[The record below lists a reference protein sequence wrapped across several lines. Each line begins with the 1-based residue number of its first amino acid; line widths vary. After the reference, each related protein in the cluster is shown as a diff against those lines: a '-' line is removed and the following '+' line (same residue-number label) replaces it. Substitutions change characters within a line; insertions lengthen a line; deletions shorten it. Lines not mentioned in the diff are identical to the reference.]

1 MEEINRYTDRFKLVD
16 GCLTEI
22 RLTRKGI
29 VEKKLC
35 NFAPYISEETIL
47 DDGVEPD
54 SRIKLRGT
62 HQNGREL
69 PEIEIP

>member
-35 NFAPYISEETIL
+35 TFA
-47 DDGVEPD
+47 
-54 SRIKLRGT
+54 R
-62 HQNGREL
+62 
-69 PEIEIP
+69 